1 MELWLVEELLNVRS
15 IVTSF
20 FLKSPDSGISM
31 TTLCYTSGTY
41 ICNATSLVVVIV
53 LPETSV
59 VSLKLLY
66 GLVSDTTVLVVEAEG
81 DIGPPTV
88 LVMVEGDIALPTVLV
103 VVEGDIAPPT
113 VLVMV
118 EGDIAPPTVLVMVE
132 GDIAPPTVLVMVEGD
147 IAPPTVLVVEAEGDI
162 ALPIVLVMEVEEVEV
177 PPTICGLVELI
188 WLELLVP
195 ASEMKC
201 HSSLR

>member
-132 GDIAPPTVLVMVEGD
+132 GDIAPPTVLV
-147 IAPPTVLVVEAEGDI
+147 VEAEGDI

>member
-88 LVMVEGDIALPTVLV
+88 LVMVEGDIA
-103 VVEGDIAPPT
+103 
-113 VLVMV
+113 
-118 EGDIAPPTVLVMVE
+118 
-132 GDIAPPTVLVMVEGD
+132 
-147 IAPPTVLVVEAEGDI
+147 PPTVLVVEAEGDI